1 VQPASLVNTTTAG
14 QQVFDS
20 IGAQS
25 DGGYTAAWSD
35 NNTAVAIQRYD
46 SAGGKVGTE
55 VSIPFS
61 RLTTSAVNNS
71 AVTVLRDG
79 SVVVVYETTVP
90 PGIAAEALSF
100 QRFDANGAQLSG
112 ETTVLPRISNLPD
125 GPPMPGRA
133 APRAAALAD
142 GGFVVTWNT
151 YSEDPQAIF
160 VTVSK
165 QRYDSKAQPVGGV
178 VFVTRYTN
186 ARGVSQLLVADREGG
201 YTLTMFGVN
210 NPVQNFPA
218 TTVIHFDAADAATT
232 IVALAQLSPTPS
244 SKGLGDYLLLPLA
257 GDRFVLFTR
266 EFNFDD
272 HGFPRTDSPGILR
285 QFLDSAGNPVGDAT
299 RIASMPVDAI
309 ELADGSFVVF
319 TQDGAAALNA
329 QRFDASG
336 GALGDPVPVNAVFRT
351 NAPFFATGRG
361 VAALSGGA
369 LALGWS
375 ATPPG
380 GDADVFTQRVLV
392 QN

>member
-1 VQPASLVNTTTAG
+1 MANTTTAG

-20 IGAQS
+20 ISAEA
-25 DGGYTAAWSD
+25 DGGYTLAWSD
-35 NNTAVAIQRYD
+35 NNTAVAWQRYD
-46 SAGGKVGTE
+46 SAGGKVGSE

-125 GPPMPGRA
+125 GPPMPGGA
-133 APRAAALAD
+133 APRAAALSD

-151 YSEDPQAIF
+151 YLESSQAIF
-160 VTVSK
+160 PTVHK
-165 QRYDSKAQPVGGV
+165 QRYDSQAQPVGS
-178 VFVTRYTN
+178 VFVARYTN
-186 ARGVSQLLVADREGG
+186 ARGVSQSLVADREGG
-201 YTLTMFGVN
+201 YTLSMFGVN
-210 NPVQNFPA
+210 NPVENFPA

-319 TQDGAAALNA
+319 TQDGSAALNA

-336 GALGDPVPVNAVFRT
+336 GALGDPVRLNAVFRT

-369 LALGWS
+369 FALGWS

-380 GDADVFTQRVLV
+380 GDLDVFTQRVLV